1 MMRNNNLYGTGV
13 ALVTPFD
20 KSGKI
25 DFAALEQHLNRIIDG
40 GINYLTLLGT
50 TGEPPT
56 MTKEEKSEI
65 LKFVKEKTAGRVP
78 IVLGIGGNN
87 TSAVVEEIL
96 NTDLS
101 GIDSIL
107 SICPYYTKPSQR
119 GIYAHFEAVAK
130 ASPLPVILYNVPG
143 RTSKNIDPDT
153 VIKLANDFKNIVAI
167 KEASGNMNQIMSI
180 LAKKPEDFAV
190 ISGDDSLAVPMIS
203 LGCIGVI
210 SVAANVVPEQF
221 SKMIKLALEGDFISA
236 REIHFKLLELMNA
249 LFEDGSP
256 SGAKAALNIL
266 GIMEENLRLP
276 LVPVSPSVREKIKT
290 LLSALS

>member
-1 MMRNNNLYGTGV
+1 M
-13 ALVTPFD
+13 
-20 KSGKI
+20 
-25 DFAALEQHLNRIIDG
+25 
-40 GINYLTLLGT
+40 
-50 TGEPPT
+50 
-56 MTKEEKSEI
+56 
-65 LKFVKEKTAGRVP
+65 KFVKEKTAGRVP

-180 LAKKPEDFAV
+180 LAKKPKDFCV

-203 LGCIGVI
+203 LGCVGVI
-210 SVAANVVPEQF
+210 SVAANVVPVQF
-221 SKMIKLALEGDFISA
+221 SKMIKSALEGDFAAA
-236 REIHFKLLELMNA
+236 REIHFSLLELMNA

-290 LLSALS
+290 LLSKLS

>member
-20 KSGKI
+20 KTGKI
-25 DFAALEQHLNRIIDG
+25 DFVALEQHLNRIIDG

-119 GIYAHFEAVAK
+119 GIYAHFAAVAK

-180 LAKKPEDFAV
+180 LAKKPKDFCV

-203 LGCIGVI
+203 LGCVGVI
-210 SVAANVVPEQF
+210 SVAANVVPVQF
-221 SKMIKLALEGDFISA
+221 SKMIKSALEGDFISA

-290 LLSALS
+290 LLSKLS

>member
-25 DFAALEQHLNRIIDG
+25 DFPALEKHLNRIIDG
-40 GINYLTLLGT
+40 GIDYLTLLGT

-56 MTKEEKSEI
+56 MKKEEKNEI

-78 IVLGIGGNN
+78 IVLGIGGND

-96 NTDLS
+96 NTDFS
-101 GIDSIL
+101 GIDSVL

-256 SGAKAALNIL
+256 SGAKAAVNIL

-290 LLSALS
+290 LLSTLL

>member
-1 MMRNNNLYGTGV
+1 MENNNLYGTGV

-20 KSGKI
+20 KTGKI
-25 DFAALEQHLNRIIDG
+25 DFVALEKHLNRIIDG

-56 MTKEEKSEI
+56 MKKDEKNEI

-78 IVLGIGGNN
+78 IVLGIGGND

-101 GIDSIL
+101 GIDSVL

-119 GIYAHFEAVAK
+119 GIYAHFAAVAK
-130 ASPLPVILYNVPG
+130 ASPLPVVLYNVPG

-180 LAKKPEDFAV
+180 LAKKPKDFCV

-203 LGCIGVI
+203 LGCVGVI
-210 SVAANVVPEQF
+210 SVAANVVPAQF
-221 SKMIKLALEGDFISA
+221 SKMIKSALEGDFKTA
-236 REIHFKLLELMNA
+236 QEIHFSLLELMNA

-290 LLSALS
+290 LLSKLS

>member
-1 MMRNNNLYGTGV
+1 MENNNLYGTGV

-20 KSGKI
+20 KTGKI
-25 DFAALEQHLNRIIDG
+25 DFVALEQHLNRIIDG

-180 LAKKPEDFAV
+180 LAKKPKDFCV

-203 LGCIGVI
+203 LGCVGVI
-210 SVAANVVPEQF
+210 SVAANVVPVQF
-221 SKMIKLALEGDFISA
+221 SKMIKSALEGDFAAA
-236 REIHFKLLELMNA
+236 REIHFSLLELMNA

-290 LLSALS
+290 LLSKLS

>member
-1 MMRNNNLYGTGV
+1 MENNNLYGTGV

-20 KSGKI
+20 KTGKI
-25 DFAALEQHLNRIIDG
+25 DFVALEKHLNRIIDG

-65 LKFVKEKTAGRVP
+65 LKFVKEKTADRVP

-167 KEASGNMNQIMSI
+167 KEASGNMNQIMSV

-190 ISGDDSLAVPMIS
+190 ISGDDSLSVPMIS
-203 LGCIGVI
+203 LGCVGVI
-210 SVAANVVPEQF
+210 SVAANVVPEPF
-221 SKMIKLALEGDFISA
+221 SKMIKLALAGDFKAA

>member
-180 LAKKPEDFAV
+180 LAKKPKDFCV

-203 LGCIGVI
+203 LGCVGVI
-210 SVAANVVPEQF
+210 SVAANVVPVQF
-221 SKMIKLALEGDFISA
+221 SKMIKSALEGDFAAA
-236 REIHFKLLELMNA
+236 REIHFSLLELMNA

-290 LLSALS
+290 LLSKLS

>member
-153 VIKLANDFKNIVAI
+153 VIKLANDFKKIVAI

-180 LAKKPEDFAV
+180 LAKKPKDFCV

-203 LGCIGVI
+203 LGCVGVI
-210 SVAANVVPEQF
+210 SVAANVVPAQF

-290 LLSALS
+290 LLSKLS

>member
-1 MMRNNNLYGTGV
+1 MENNNLYGTGV

-20 KSGKI
+20 KTGKI
-25 DFAALEQHLNRIIDG
+25 DFVALEQHLNRIIDG

-130 ASPLPVILYNVPG
+130 AELPKIL
-143 RTSKNIDPDT
+143 
-153 VIKLANDFKNIVAI
+153 
-167 KEASGNMNQIMSI
+167 I
-180 LAKKPEDFAV
+180 LT
-190 ISGDDSLAVPMIS
+190 
-203 LGCIGVI
+203 
-210 SVAANVVPEQF
+210 Q
-221 SKMIKLALEGDFISA
+221 
-236 REIHFKLLELMNA
+236 
-249 LFEDGSP
+249 
-256 SGAKAALNIL
+256 
-266 GIMEENLRLP
+266 
-276 LVPVSPSVREKIKT
+276 
-290 LLSALS
+290 

>member
-1 MMRNNNLYGTGV
+1 MENNNLYGTGV

-20 KSGKI
+20 KTGKI
-25 DFAALEQHLNRIIDG
+25 DFVALEQHLNRIIDG

-180 LAKKPEDFAV
+180 LAKKPKDFCV

-203 LGCIGVI
+203 LGCVGVI

-290 LLSALS
+290 LLSKLS

>member
-1 MMRNNNLYGTGV
+1 MIRNNNLYGTGV

-290 LLSALS
+290 LLSTLS

>member
-153 VIKLANDFKNIVAI
+153 VIKLANDFKNIVVI
-167 KEASGNMNQIMSI
+167 KEDSGNMKQIMSI
-180 LAKKPEDFAV
+180 LAKKPEDFCV

-203 LGCIGVI
+203 LGCVGVI
-210 SVAANVVPEQF
+210 SVAANVVPVQF
-221 SKMIKLALEGDFISA
+221 SKMIKSALEGDFAAA
-236 REIHFKLLELMNA
+236 REIHFCLLELMNA

-290 LLSALS
+290 LLSKLS

>member
-1 MMRNNNLYGTGV
+1 MRNNNLYGTGV

-203 LGCIGVI
+203 LGCVGVI

>member
-1 MMRNNNLYGTGV
+1 MENNNLYGTGV

-20 KSGKI
+20 KTGKI
-25 DFAALEQHLNRIIDG
+25 DFVALEKHLNRIIDG

-56 MTKEEKSEI
+56 MKKDEKNEI
-65 LKFVKEKTAGRVP
+65 LKFVKEKNAGRVP
-78 IVLGIGGNN
+78 IVLGIGGND

-101 GIDSIL
+101 GIDSVL

-119 GIYAHFEAVAK
+119 GIYAHFAAVAK
-130 ASPLPVILYNVPG
+130 ASPLPVVLYNVPG

-180 LAKKPEDFAV
+180 LAKKPKDFCV

-203 LGCIGVI
+203 LGCVGVI
-210 SVAANVVPEQF
+210 SVAANVVPAQF
-221 SKMIKLALEGDFISA
+221 SKMIKSALEGDFKTA
-236 REIHFKLLELMNA
+236 QEIHFSLLELMNA

-290 LLSALS
+290 LLSKLS

>member
-1 MMRNNNLYGTGV
+1 MRNNNLYGTGV

-180 LAKKPEDFAV
+180 LAKKPKDFCV

-203 LGCIGVI
+203 LGCVGVI
-210 SVAANVVPEQF
+210 SVAANVVPAQF

-290 LLSALS
+290 LLSKLS

>member
-1 MMRNNNLYGTGV
+1 MMRNNHLYGTGV

-20 KSGKI
+20 QSGKT
-25 DFAALEQHLNRIIDG
+25 DFTALEKHLNRIIDG
-40 GINYLTLLGT
+40 GINYITLLGT

-56 MTKEEKSEI
+56 MKKEEKNEI
-65 LKFVKEKTAGRVP
+65 IKFVKEKTSGRVP
-78 IVLGIGGNN
+78 IVLGIGGND

-101 GIDSIL
+101 GINSIL

-119 GIYAHFEAVAK
+119 GIYAHFAAIAK

-180 LAKKPEDFAV
+180 LANKPEDFGV
-190 ISGDDSLAVPMIS
+190 ISGDDSLSVPMIS
-203 LGCIGVI
+203 LGCVGVI
-210 SVAANVVPEQF
+210 SVAANVVPKPF
-221 SKMIKLALEGDFISA
+221 SQMIKAALEGDFSSA
-236 REIHFKLLELMNA
+236 REIHFKLLGLMNA

-276 LVPVSPSVREKIKT
+276 LVPVSPTVKEKIRT
-290 LLSALS
+290 LLAKLS

>member
-1 MMRNNNLYGTGV
+1 M
-13 ALVTPFD
+13 
-20 KSGKI
+20 
-25 DFAALEQHLNRIIDG
+25 
-40 GINYLTLLGT
+40 
-50 TGEPPT
+50 
-56 MTKEEKSEI
+56 
-65 LKFVKEKTAGRVP
+65 
-78 IVLGIGGNN
+78 
-87 TSAVVEEIL
+87 

-180 LAKKPEDFAV
+180 LAKKPKDFCV

-203 LGCIGVI
+203 LGCVGVI
-210 SVAANVVPEQF
+210 SVAANVVPAQF

-290 LLSALS
+290 LLSKLS

>member
-1 MMRNNNLYGTGV
+1 MRNNNLYGTGV

-236 REIHFKLLELMNA
+236 REVHFKLLELMNA

>member
-1 MMRNNNLYGTGV
+1 MRNNNLYGTGV

-236 REIHFKLLELMNA
+236 REIHFSLLELMNA

-290 LLSALS
+290 LLSKLS

>member
-20 KSGKI
+20 KTGKI
-25 DFAALEQHLNRIIDG
+25 DFVALEKHLNRIIDG

>member
-1 MMRNNNLYGTGV
+1 MENNNLYGTGV

-20 KSGKI
+20 KTGKI
-25 DFAALEQHLNRIIDG
+25 DFVALEQHLNRIIDG

-203 LGCIGVI
+203 LGCVGVI
-210 SVAANVVPEQF
+210 SVAANVVPVQF
-221 SKMIKLALEGDFISA
+221 SKMIKSALEGNFAAA
-236 REIHFKLLELMNA
+236 REIHFSLLELMNA

-290 LLSALS
+290 LLSKLS

>member
-1 MMRNNNLYGTGV
+1 
-13 ALVTPFD
+13 
-20 KSGKI
+20 
-25 DFAALEQHLNRIIDG
+25 
-40 GINYLTLLGT
+40 
-50 TGEPPT
+50 

-290 LLSALS
+290 LLSTLL

>member
-1 MMRNNNLYGTGV
+1 MRNNNLYGTGV

-25 DFAALEQHLNRIIDG
+25 DFAALEQHLHRIIDG

>member
-1 MMRNNNLYGTGV
+1 MRNNNLYGTGV

>member
-1 MMRNNNLYGTGV
+1 
-13 ALVTPFD
+13 
-20 KSGKI
+20 
-25 DFAALEQHLNRIIDG
+25 
-40 GINYLTLLGT
+40 
-50 TGEPPT
+50 

-180 LAKKPEDFAV
+180 LAKKPKDFCV

-203 LGCIGVI
+203 LGCVGVI
-210 SVAANVVPEQF
+210 SVAANVVPAQF
-221 SKMIKLALEGDFISA
+221 SKMIKSALEGDFAAA
-236 REIHFKLLELMNA
+236 REIHFSLLELMNA

-290 LLSALS
+290 LLSKLS

>member
-1 MMRNNNLYGTGV
+1 MENNNLYGTGV

-20 KSGKI
+20 KTGKI
-25 DFAALEQHLNRIIDG
+25 DFVALEQHLNRIIDG

-180 LAKKPEDFAV
+180 LAKKPKDFCV

-203 LGCIGVI
+203 LGCVGVI
-210 SVAANVVPEQF
+210 SVAANVVPVQF
-221 SKMIKLALEGDFISA
+221 SKMIKSALEGNFAAA
-236 REIHFKLLELMNA
+236 REIHFSLLELMNA

-290 LLSALS
+290 LLSKLS

>member
-290 LLSALS
+290 LLSTLL

>member
-1 MMRNNNLYGTGV
+1 MENNNLYGTGV

-20 KSGKI
+20 KTGKI
-25 DFAALEQHLNRIIDG
+25 DFVALEQHLNRIIDG

-65 LKFVKEKTAGRVP
+65 LKFVKEKTVGRVS

-180 LAKKPEDFAV
+180 LAKKPKDFCV

-203 LGCIGVI
+203 LGCVGVI
-210 SVAANVVPEQF
+210 SVAANVVPVQF
-221 SKMIKLALEGDFISA
+221 SKMIKSALEGDFAAA
-236 REIHFKLLELMNA
+236 REIHFSLLELMNA

-290 LLSALS
+290 LLSKLS

>member
-1 MMRNNNLYGTGV
+1 MENNNLYGTGV

-20 KSGKI
+20 KTGKI
-25 DFAALEQHLNRIIDG
+25 DFVALEQHLNRIIDG

-203 LGCIGVI
+203 LGCVGVI
-210 SVAANVVPEQF
+210 SVAANVVPVQF
-221 SKMIKLALEGDFISA
+221 SKMIKSALEGDFISA

-290 LLSALS
+290 LLSKLS

>member
-1 MMRNNNLYGTGV
+1 MRNNNLYGTGV

-276 LVPVSPSVREKIKT
+276 LVPVSPSVRDKIKT
-290 LLSALS
+290 LLSTLS

>member
-1 MMRNNNLYGTGV
+1 MRNNNLYGTGV

-20 KSGKI
+20 KTGKI
-25 DFAALEQHLNRIIDG
+25 DFVALEQHLNRIIDG

-180 LAKKPEDFAV
+180 LAKKPEDFCV

-203 LGCIGVI
+203 LGCVGVI
-210 SVAANVVPEQF
+210 SVAANVVPAQF
-221 SKMIKLALEGDFISA
+221 SKMIKSALEGDFAAA
-236 REIHFKLLELMNA
+236 REIHFSLLELMNA

-290 LLSALS
+290 LLSKLS

>member
-1 MMRNNNLYGTGV
+1 MRNNNLYGTGV

-290 LLSALS
+290 LLSTLS

>member
-1 MMRNNNLYGTGV
+1 MENNNLYGTGV

-20 KSGKI
+20 KIGKI
-25 DFAALEQHLNRIIDG
+25 DFVALEKHLNRIIDG

-56 MTKEEKSEI
+56 MKKDEKNEI